1 MVTRPRFS
9 DSQTCF
15 DFPRPAVRILIL
27 ALFIVVTAFGVPGQN
42 KELPRLSRPV
52 RIVTIQGQVSLP
64 EGMPAGR
71 ALVTL
76 MSSSGVPRQTYTT
89 EQGSFEFQGIPE
101 GGYSLTAKS
110 LSDPK
115 LAAEAVE
122 TDTSRTAT
130 GSLNVKLILR
140 KEAGATASPK
150 AEVLTIAEAE
160 QKVPK
165 QARKAFSEGVKFREE
180 NQSEKALQSLS
191 RAIELFPEYFQAL
204 AVRGDLQVV
213 QRKLTEA
220 AADFE
225 RAIKINP
232 RYGPALRGA
241 GYCKLEK
248 REFDEAIKYLEQ
260 SITAQPEHA
269 NAYLLLGIA
278 YLELDRREQSRAALL
293 KALSFNTSR
302 EQRAH
307 IYLGNL
313 YARKRLYKE
322 AAEELRKYL
331 EANPADPEAAN
342 LKAVESQ
349 WRARAA
355 AP

>member
-1 MVTRPRFS
+1 MIIRPRFS
-9 DSQTCF
+9 KGITGLDVS
-15 DFPRPAVRILIL
+15 RPALRSLIV
-27 ALFIVVTAFGVPGQN
+27 IVFLGVTASGVCAQD
-42 KELPRLSRPV
+42 KEPPRLSRPA
-52 RIVTIQGQVSLP
+52 RIVTIHGQVSLP
-64 EGMPAGR
+64 EGMPAGV

-76 MSSSGVPRQTYTT
+76 VSGSGVPRQTYTT
-89 EQGSFEFQGIPE
+89 EQGRFEFQGIPE
-101 GGYSLTAKS
+101 GSYSLTAKS

-130 GSLNVKLILR
+130 GSLNVRLILR
-140 KEAGATASPK
+140 KEAGTTVSVK
-150 AEVLTIAEAE
+150 AEVITVAEAG
-160 QKVPK
+160 QKIPK
-165 QARKAFSEGVKFREE
+165 QARKAFSEGVKFMEE

-204 AVRGDLQVV
+204 AVRGDLQVL

-220 AADFE
+220 ATDFE
-225 RAIKINP
+225 RALKISP

-241 GYCKLEK
+241 GYCQLEK

-278 YLELDRREQSRAALL
+278 YLELDRREQSKAALL

-302 EQRAH
+302 ELRAH

-313 YARKRLYKE
+313 YARERLYAQ

-331 EANPADPEAAN
+331 EANPADPDAAD